1 MGFIRQRIE
10 NFRQSRMF
18 NAQNCL
24 NKQTAL
30 RMREERR
37 KIDEERRHL
46 EDVINEIENRIEFV
60 VGQSYNQQTVIF
72 QVIDGEKST
81 FEKVK
86 DHFISRGFNAFFQQ
100 MENLPVEALVISW
113 M

>member
-1 MGFIRQRIE
+1 
-10 NFRQSRMF
+10 
-18 NAQNCL
+18 
-24 NKQTAL
+24 
-30 RMREERR
+30 
-37 KIDEERRHL
+37 
-46 EDVINEIENRIEFV
+46 
-60 VGQSYNQQTVIF
+60 VIF
-72 QVIDGEKST
+72 QIIDGEKST